1 MHLAQ
6 FYKFYL
12 NPKCN
17 QRMHK
22 DLQLTHT
29 KCLVIGI
36 YSYLSGVHSLLVF
49 LQSFDFHSRSTFW

>member
-22 DLQLTHT
+22 ELQLTHT
-29 KCLVIGI
+29 KCSVIDI
-36 YSYLSGVHSLLVF
+36 YSYPSGVHSLLGF
-49 LQSFDFHSRSTFW
+49 FAKF